1 MEIKKISRLA
11 MLLAIS
17 VILNIVESF
26 FPIFTGI
33 VPGLKI
39 GLANIIIVATLYLY
53 GSKEAF
59 YVSILRIIVVG
70 FLRTGLFSSTFL
82 FSISGAIFSLIIMIL
97 LKKINLII
105 IMRNLTTPI
114 NDEDLK
120 NLRVG
125 DHITI
130 SGTMYTGRDAA
141 LPQLV
146 ELIKKD
152 EVPIDLNGTA
162 IMHTAFSE
170 AGIAP
175 TTSNKEE
182 IESAIPALS
191 KAGVKVH
198 IGKGMLS
205 NNTILSLKENNSIFV
220 ITPPVAAL
228 LTNKVLEKKCV
239 LFEHEGME
247 AMFELKVKKIPG
259 IVAVR
264 DGKSI

>member
-1 MEIKKISRLA
+1 
-11 MLLAIS
+11 
-17 VILNIVESF
+17 
-26 FPIFTGI
+26 
-33 VPGLKI
+33 
-39 GLANIIIVATLYLY
+39 
-53 GSKEAF
+53 
-59 YVSILRIIVVG
+59 
-70 FLRTGLFSSTFL
+70 
-82 FSISGAIFSLIIMIL
+82 
-97 LKKINLII
+97 
-105 IMRNLTTPI
+105 MRNLTTPI

-130 SGTMYTGRDAA
+130 SGTIYTGRDAA

-182 IESAIPALS
+182 IESTIPALS

-247 AMFELKVKKIPG
+247 AMFEVKVKKIPG